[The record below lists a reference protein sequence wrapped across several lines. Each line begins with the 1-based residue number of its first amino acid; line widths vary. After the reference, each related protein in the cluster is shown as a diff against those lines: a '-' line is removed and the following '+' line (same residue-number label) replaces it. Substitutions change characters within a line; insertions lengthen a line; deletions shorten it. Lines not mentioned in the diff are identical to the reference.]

1 MTQCYRVTNIS
12 EFFGIELT
20 KCQTFHLKLNMMVLY
35 TFLYQL
41 KVLFEKFKKAVNLEH
56 CVLSTILLHGHVWR
70 HRDVSRLFF
79 DLSISLQ
86 RSNKI
91 ASSKLFF
98 HFSKKGRFSN
108 SSLRWKQTIYWPPV
122 TKCQKNSDSDK
133 MYGQPFRTYND
144 PNLDVL
150 HFQT

>member
-12 EFFGIELT
+12 ELFGIRLA
-20 KCQTFHLKLNMMVLY
+20 KCQIFELKLKMMLFH
-35 TFLYQL
+35 TFLHQL
-41 KVLFEKFKKAVNLEH
+41 KVFFEKFKKVMNLEH
-56 CVLSTILLHGHVWR
+56 CVLSTILLHGHVWC

-108 SSLRWKQTIYWPPV
+108 SSLRWKQNIYWPPV
-122 TKCQKNSDSDK
+122 TSGQKCQKKTAIAIKCTGN
-133 MYGQPFRTYND
+133 
-144 PNLDVL
+144 
-150 HFQT
+150 HFKHTVTQI